1 MGPQAVRTMS
11 HSEPTPTESRIGPRR
26 RIVPRGE
33 SGQIILMY
41 LFFLLPMTMIV
52 LSVFNVGQIV
62 SEKMLVQNAA
72 DNAAYSAAV
81 WEARYMNLTA
91 YTSRAMVANY
101 DTMATVDALWS
112 MMDSLDGFLFLL
124 VNVLKIFFNIGS
136 ALEPIHIAAN
146 LGNQAMAKL
155 VGSNGKNGGTPGIER
170 AIELYNDF
178 LSMTQVALYVSTQ
191 FGRMSVIKSIAWSTD
206 KKIEYNTIAEI
217 LNALSL
223 DNRVKWDKTDKENG
237 LRLTTERSLND
248 FSNGEALRDFLEN
261 ALPSPFRQILDATH
275 LDLLICD
282 VGVTVG
288 PKGFN
293 GPFFNHKTGSTSGD
307 YSQDDDTV
315 IIQPDKIYQ
324 HDFFGISVEFCF
336 SIDFGHHSDDAFNS
350 GLSLPHIV
358 DAIPQAHDQTKHAGL
373 FDDNKIDCSSLGG
386 AAMGEIFGPS
396 GPMGMLGSALQVCD
410 ANQRQCQQDVN
421 SGNSPSVPCQVG
433 PLPGMVQGMADVAGE
448 GLQTCDQIQDEIED
462 VLDEV
467 KDQAQDALGN
477 PCATIY
483 EWADKPEDV
492 KVTFFRGDDAVKDG
506 RRVEGPTVFVYF
518 RKQRTALPLFAG
530 LGLDNKNDLEAY
542 SMAKVYYMQRV
553 GDKDDEPCSK
563 NNRAE
568 CNRESV
574 FNPFWSARLERPD
587 LLGGIFLH

>member
-1 MGPQAVRTMS
+1 MS

-101 DTMATVDALWS
+101 DTMATILAVWS
-112 MMDSLDGFLFLL
+112 MIDALDGFLWLAKEVVTFIPYVGPELRQAVDAVHRPVGTL
-124 VNVLKIFFNIGS
+124 NDQYSSNVVG
-136 ALEPIHIAAN
+136 
-146 LGNQAMAKL
+146 GNSE
-155 VGSNGKNGGTPGIER
+155 SNGRFEFVLEKING
-170 AIELYNDF
+170 L
-178 LSMTQVALYVSTQ
+178 LSLSEVILYVATQ
-191 FGRMSVIKSIAWSTD
+191 FGRPNVIQSIAWSTD
-206 KKIEYNTIAEI
+206 KNIQYNTIAEI

-237 LRLTTERSLND
+237 LRLTTERSLNE
-248 FSNGEALRDFLEN
+248 FSNGGSLRDLLAN
-261 ALPSPFRQILDATH
+261 ALPQPLRSLLNFNI
-275 LDLLICD
+275 DLLFCD
-282 VGVTVG
+282 IGISVG

-293 GPFFNHKTGSTSGD
+293 GPPFDHVSGRTTGPE
-307 YSQDDDTV
+307 QEEDTV
-315 IIQPDKIYQ
+315 IVQPDKLYQ
-324 HDFFGISVEFCF
+324 HDFMGITIKVCF
-336 SIDFGHHSDDAFNS
+336 SFDIGHHSDDAFNNR
-350 GLSLPHIV
+350 GLTPPHIFDYDHINEHANNFSDIGINCSSAGGAV
-358 DAIPQAHDQTKHAGL
+358 TGAIPEFGKMQSLQTAMQECEQQEANNN
-373 FDDNKIDCSSLGG
+373 DDNPDNNQFPPTAIVDGVPTACSCTT
-386 AAMGEIFGPS
+386 I
-396 GPMGMLGSALQVCD
+396 
-410 ANQRQCQQDVN
+410 
-421 SGNSPSVPCQVG
+421 PC
-433 PLPGMVQGMADVAGE
+433 PPN
-448 GLQTCDQIQDEIED
+448 
-462 VLDEV
+462 V
-467 KDQAQDALGN
+467 KDQLEETVDDLEDSTIGGLGGN

-483 EWADKPEDV
+483 TWATKLEDM
-492 KVTFFRGDDAVKDG
+492 KVTTYRGDDAVIDG
-506 RRVEGPTVFVYF
+506 RRAEGPTVFAYF

-553 GDKDDEPCSK
+553 GDKDNSPCSK
-563 NNRAE
+563 DDRRE
-568 CNRESV
+568 CNRESA

>member
-1 MGPQAVRTMS
+1 
-11 HSEPTPTESRIGPRR
+11 
-26 RIVPRGE
+26 
-33 SGQIILMY
+33 MY

-62 SEKMLVQNAA
+62 SEKMLLQNAA
-72 DNAAYSAAV
+72 DDAAYSAAV

-101 DTMATVDALWS
+101 DTMATIDALWS
-112 MMDSLDGFLFLL
+112 MMDSLDGFMFILL
-124 VNVLKIFFNIGS
+124 KVLDIFFG
-136 ALEPIHIAAN
+136 LGEDLQFIHEAAN
-146 LGNQAMAKL
+146 LGNVAMSKL
-155 VGSNGKNGGTPGIER
+155 VGSNGKNGGQIGIEHP
-170 AIELYNDF
+170 IELYNDF
-178 LSMTQVALYVSTQ
+178 LSLTQVISYVATQ
-191 FGRMSVIKSIAWSTD
+191 FGRMNVIKSIAWSTD
-206 KKIEYNTIAEI
+206 PKIQYNTVAEV

-223 DNRVKWDKTDKENG
+223 DNRVKWDKTDKQNG

-261 ALPSPFRQILDATH
+261 ALPSPFRQVLSHTH
-275 LDLLICD
+275 FSVLFCD
-282 VGVTVG
+282 FGVEVG

-293 GPFFNHKTGSTSGD
+293 GPFFNHKSGSTSGD

-324 HDFFGISVEFCF
+324 HDFFGIKVSFCF
-336 SIDFGHHSDDAFNS
+336 SVEFGHHSDDASNS

-358 DAIPQAHDQTKHAGL
+358 DAITPPHDQTKHAGL

-386 AAMGEIFGPS
+386 AAIGEIFGPA
-396 GPMGMLGSALQVCD
+396 GPMKQLSDSLKVCGGND
-410 ANQRQCQQDVN
+410 AQCKQDI
-421 SGNSPSVPCQVG
+421 SQGKSPSVPCKLG
-433 PLPGMVQGMADVAGE
+433 PLPGMAQGMSDVAGE
-448 GLQTCDQIQDEIED
+448 GLQTCDQIKDKIED
-462 VLDEV
+462 VIDDV
-467 KDQAQDALGN
+467 KNKAQEALGN

-492 KVTFFRGDDAVKDG
+492 KVTVYRGDDAVKDG
-506 RRVEGPTVFVYF
+506 RRIEGPTVFVYF
-518 RKQRTALPLFAG
+518 RKQKTALPLFAG
-530 LGLDNKNDLEAY
+530 LGLDDKHDLEAY

-553 GDKDDEPCSK
+553 GDTQDDPCTKDD
-563 NNRAE
+563 RAE
-568 CNRESV
+568 CNRESA